1 MSYGAWLVILHAEQ
15 SSGGREK
22 PQGLHSHGHRAAHP
36 PGRLHQ
42 GSAQAPQ
49 YHSPTPHLQITCLTF
64 LSYSTATLCACSGCQ
79 QSCIFPQCLTLT
91 SAWLCWVLTPGK
103 GWCLAAA
110 VFAGKRGSSC
120 SEAWPNHTTVS
131 RPFPAAPVRA
141 GALPET
147 SPYLPAVTH
156 QLSAHTI
163 CF

>member
-36 PGRLHQ
+36 PGRPHQ

-110 VFAGKRGSSC
+110 VFAGGV
-120 SEAWPNHTTVS
+120 EAAAPKPGHTTPQCPG
-131 RPFPAAPVRA
+131 PFQQHQSGLELSLEP
-141 GALPET
+141 LPT
-147 SPYLPAVTH
+147 CL
-156 QLSAHTI
+156 Q
-163 CF
+163 